1 MKIKDVKLS
10 NILDENQ
17 TLDENEKRKTNR
29 ILFSIFYGNEKRM
42 RV

>member
-29 ILFSIFYGNEKRM
+29 ILFSIFYDNEKRM